1 MVFKTCLI
9 QFSPIESKFLQ
20 DALLCKACK
29 ASKALN
35 FDLYCLLGSG
45 GREMWK
51 PGRMK
56 KTSHWMV
63 RRQAMSGHVRPCQA
77 MSFSEDVDL
86 SMSLICFTA
95 T

>member
-45 GREMWK
+45 GRNVETGPDEK
-51 PGRMK
+51 GK
-56 KTSHWMV
+56 SDG
-63 RRQAMSGHVRPCQA
+63 QASGVRPCQA